1 MQLQIDTP
9 TGAATADLDRP
20 ARAAALAVLTHGAY
34 GGVGSADLFA
44 VRDSLVADG
53 VAVALVTQP
62 YRVAGRRTPPAAA
75 VQDAAWL
82 AVLAALRG
90 RRGFGSVPLVV
101 GGRSNGAR
109 VACRTADAAG
119 AAGVVALAFPVHPQ
133 GKPERSR
140 LDELAMPSVPVLVVQ
155 GERDPF
161 GLPPDDPSRRLVLI
175 PGADHA
181 LRANLAAVAAAVS
194 SFVADLLFERGT

>member
-1 MQLQIDTP
+1 MLLRIDTP
-9 TGAATADLDRP
+9 TGQATADFDRP
-20 ARAAALAVLTHGAY
+20 AHAPALTVLTHGAF
-34 GGVGSADLFA
+34 GGVGSADLIA

-82 AVLAALRG
+82 AVLAALRR
-90 RRGFGSVPLVV
+90 RRGFATVPLVV

-109 VACRTADAAG
+109 VACRTAG
-119 AAGVVALAFPVHPQ
+119 AAAAVGVVALAFPVHPP
-133 GKPERSR
+133 GKPEQSR
-140 LDELAMPSVPVLVVQ
+140 LDELAAPTVPVLVVQ

-161 GLPPDDPSRRLVLI
+161 GIPPEDPRRRLVVI
-175 PGADHA
+175 AGAEHS
-181 LRANLAAVAAAVS
+181 LRADLAAVAAAVS
-194 SFVADLLFERGT
+194 SFVADLLR

>member
-9 TGAATADLDRP
+9 TGPATADVDRP
-20 ARAAALAVLTHGAY
+20 AHAPALAVLTHGAF
-34 GGVGSADLFA
+34 GGVGSADLIA

-53 VAVALVTQP
+53 VAAVLVTQP

-82 AVLAALRG
+82 AVLAALRR
-90 RRGFGSVPLVV
+90 RRGLVTVPLVV

-109 VACRTADAAG
+109 VACRTAGAAG
-119 AAGVVALAFPVHPQ
+119 AVGVVALAFPVHPP
-133 GKPERSR
+133 GKPEQSR
-140 LDELAMPSVPVLVVQ
+140 LEELAAPTVPVLVVQ

-161 GLPPDDPSRRLVLI
+161 GMPPEAPSRRLVVI
-175 PGADHA
+175 PGGTHA
-181 LRANLAAVAAAVS
+181 LRADLAAVAAAVS
-194 SFVADLLFERGT
+194 SFVADLLS

>member
-1 MQLQIDTP
+1 MRLQIETP
-9 TGAATADLDRP
+9 TGPATADFDRP
-20 ARAAALAVLTHGAY
+20 AHAPALAVLTHGAF
-34 GGVGSADLFA
+34 GGIGSADVLA

-62 YRVAGRRTPPAAA
+62 YRVAGRRTPPAPT

-82 AVLAALRG
+82 AVLAGLRR
-90 RRGFGSVPLVV
+90 RRGLASMPLIV

-109 VACRTADAAG
+109 VACRTAGAAN
-119 AAGVVALAFPVHPQ
+119 AAGVVALAFPVHPP
-133 GKPERSR
+133 GKPEQSR
-140 LDELAMPSVPVLVVQ
+140 LDELAAPTVPVLVVQ

-161 GLPPDDPSRRLVLI
+161 GMPPEDPSRRLVVI
-175 PGADHA
+175 AGAEHS

-194 SFVADLLFERGT
+194 SFVADLLS